1 MKNTRGEI
9 TLATVLIIALVGG
22 LGFLAFKK
30 PKSMDKA
37 SRTAT
42 ASQKVS
48 AELEAAHQAELQALR
63 NKSSSAAAGVTTIG
77 KVADG
82 LPDTPT
88 KEAIVSEVGVVNS
101 KLERPD
107 TAELLAAE
115 RRANAILTGNIAEA
129 RRLNALAYEHSSQL
143 QNRVVEAETR
153 TAKAEAERQ
162 AVDLRLSEAAAKAL
176 GAEQASNRWKF
187 ALWVLAVIYLYT
199 KLTHVGPGALAEAV
213 KDIKGGT
220 AGVTALDSV
229 TTRFQQSVARFWQK
243 HFTS

>member
-1 MKNTRGEI
+1 MKNARGEI
-9 TLATVLIIALVGG
+9 TLATVLVIALVGG

-30 PKSMDKA
+30 PKSLDGA

-42 ASQKVS
+42 ASQKAT

-63 NKSSSAAAGVTTIG
+63 NKSASAAAGVTTIG

-88 KEAIVSEVGVVNS
+88 REAIVSEVGIVNS
-101 KLERPD
+101 KLEKPD

-129 RRLNALAYEHSSQL
+129 RRLNELAYAHSSQL
-143 QNRVVEAETR
+143 QNRVVEAEAR

-176 GAEQASNRWKF
+176 GAEQASNRWKL
-187 ALWVLAVIYLYT
+187 ALGVLVVIYLYT
-199 KLTHVGPGALAEAV
+199 KLTHIGPGAIAEAAR
-213 KDIKGGT
+213 DMKGGVP
-220 AGVTALDSV
+220 GITALDSV
-229 TTRFQQSVARFWQK
+229 TSRFQQKIARFLQK
-243 HFTS
+243 HF